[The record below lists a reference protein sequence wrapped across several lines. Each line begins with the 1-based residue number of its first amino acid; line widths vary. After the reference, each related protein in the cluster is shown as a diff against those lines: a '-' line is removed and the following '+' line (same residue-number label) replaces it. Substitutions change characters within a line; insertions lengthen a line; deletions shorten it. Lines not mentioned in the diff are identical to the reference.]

1 MRSKAINVNQ
11 MAGHCNITPL
21 HTAVGGGCLQEKFFS
36 HAQAEQRETELRN
49 SVASSSQFALTMLS
63 DCASEA
69 MKECEVLPRVCRFT
83 TGGLYD

>member
-21 HTAVGGGCLQEKFFS
+21 SAAVGGGCLQETFFGPTQS
-36 HAQAEQRETELRN
+36 ELRETELSN

-69 MKECEVLPRVCRFT
+69 MKECEVLPRVCGFT
-83 TGGLYD
+83 TAGPYD